1 MYFCSVDK
9 LKSILVFLIAVIYLL
24 LSTGVAL
31 LETHCLCSDS
41 KIISLNSTSDPC
53 DESISDHNCCGEE
66 DQHKDVCQP
75 EKSHDCGC
83 EEPVVTYLKLTNH
96 LGESSHLQYPNAKN
110 LGLVNKVETTLLK
123 LIDLSSETA
132 AFPDYLPPENALFGR
147 YLITFLN
154 QRKIALLA

>member
-1 MYFCSVDK
+1 MDK
-9 LKSILVFLIAVIYLL
+9 LKSILVFLIAVIYLF

-41 KIISLNSTSDPC
+41 KSISLNSNSDPC
-53 DESISDHNCCGEE
+53 YESISDHSCCGEE
-66 DQHKDVCQP
+66 NQHTDGVPP

-83 EEPVVTYLKLTNH
+83 EEPVVTYLKLT
-96 LGESSHLQYPNAKN
+96 SHLVDGNHGQYPNGKN
-110 LGLVNKVETTLLK
+110 LNLVSGVETALLK
-123 LIDLSSETA
+123 MVDTSSETVA
-132 AFPDYLPPENALFGR
+132 YPDYLPPDNTLYGR

>member
-1 MYFCSVDK
+1 MYFCSVDN
-9 LKSILVFLIAVIYLL
+9 LKRILVFLTAVIYLF

-41 KIISLNSTSDPC
+41 KSISLNSPSETC
-53 DESISDHNCCGEE
+53 YESMSDHSCCGDENE
-66 DQHKDVCQP
+66 HKDVYPP

-83 EEPVVTYLKLTNH
+83 EEPVVTYLKLT
-96 LGESSHLQYPNAKN
+96 SHISDGANGQYSNGKN
-110 LGLVNKVETTLLK
+110 LSLISREEADLLMR
-123 LIDLSSETA
+123 IDSSSETVTHT
-132 AFPDYLPPENALFGR
+132 DYLPPENSLYGR